1 LSVRA
6 AATAL
11 RATIGAIRAVRDV
24 RGLADT
30 RRHATTDDLTGLANR
45 RHFYE
50 RLTTLLANR
59 VPGQTLALL
68 LVDLNRFKEVN
79 DALGHH
85 VGDQLLAQ
93 IGPRLRRVLRSDDLV
108 GRLGGDEFAV
118 LLPGAG
124 VALAT
129 SVAARITS
137 AFEDPFQLDGASLHV
152 DASVGIAL
160 VPEHATDGDTLL
172 QRADVAMYQSK
183 RTNGGWK
190 VYEAHEDPRSRHR
203 LETFE
208 QLRSAI
214 ALNQLV
220 VHYQPKVALPS
231 GTPVGVEALVRWN
244 HPDRGLLY
252 PDAFVALAEQT
263 GLMRPLTLAVLDM
276 ALGQCRAWRD
286 EGLALTMAVNL
297 SASSLLDTRL
307 YHDVVSVLD
316 LWSLSPSVLEL
327 EITEHVLMADP
338 ARAQD
343 VIGALRGLGIVVSLD
358 DYGTGFSSLSYLRQ
372 LTVDELK
379 LDRLFVSDL
388 SSGPGAKAI
397 VRSTADLAH
406 ALGLHIV
413 AEGVETEGELDVV
426 TRLGYDLAQGYH
438 LSRPKPAAEL
448 THWLRQ
454 RLGAPPSPSPESST
468 TVPPDGGGGPAALVR
483 AVPSPGRVG

>member
-6 AATAL
+6 AALAL
-11 RATIGAIRAVRDV
+11 RGTVGAIRAVRDV

-50 RLTTLLANR
+50 RLTAVLANR
-59 VPGQTLALL
+59 MPGQTLALL

-93 IGPRLRRVLRSDDLV
+93 IGPRLACVVRSDDLI

-118 LLPGAG
+118 LLTGAD
-124 VALAT
+124 VAFAEL
-129 SVAARITS
+129 VAGRITA
-137 AFEDPFQLDGASLHV
+137 AFEDPFQLDGTCLHV
-152 DASVGIAL
+152 DASVGITLA
-160 VPEHATDGDTLL
+160 PEHATDGDTLL
-172 QRADVAMYQSK
+172 QRADVAMYQAK
-183 RTNGGWK
+183 RANGGWK
-190 VYEAHEDPRSRHR
+190 VYEAHGDPRCRDR
-203 LETFE
+203 LETIE
-208 QLRSAI
+208 QLRSAM
-214 ALNQLV
+214 ALDQLV

-244 HPDRGLLY
+244 HPERGLLY

-297 SASSLLDTRL
+297 STSSLLDTRL
-307 YHDVVSVLD
+307 YQDVVIALD
-316 LWSLSPSVLEL
+316 RWSLSPSVLEL
-327 EITEHVLMADP
+327 EITEDVLMADP
-338 ARAQD
+338 IRAQD
-343 VIGALRGLGIVVSLD
+343 VIGALRKLGIVVSLD

-372 LTVDELK
+372 LTADELK

-388 SSGPGAKAI
+388 SSGPAAKAI

-413 AEGVETEGELDVV
+413 AEGVETKGELDVV

-438 LSRPKPAAEL
+438 LSRPKPGEEL
-448 THWLRQ
+448 TAWLRR
-454 RLGAPPSPSPESST
+454 RLGTSGPGAALSRPTPSP
-468 TVPPDGGGGPAALVR
+468 AR
-483 AVPSPGRVG
+483 AG